1 MTKITYDVTSHPLN
15 LFNHQHLHDFITH
28 HLEEILIFDIETTG
42 LHHQH
47 CEAILIGYLYVKNGK
62 IYAEQL
68 FAENPEE
75 EVEVL
80 EAFKIIS
87 KSFSYHLSYNG
98 NSFDIPF
105 LNSRFKRHNID
116 YTLDKS
122 LNIDLLRV
130 ARKLSK
136 SLNLEN
142 YRLKT
147 VEAFLG
153 IHREDLI
160 SGKESVDLY
169 NQYVISPSKAL
180 RKTILLHNFEDILY
194 LGKVVDLL
202 AYQDSQDFSNIPLMF
217 CINKKRYYIKEH
229 KIVKD
234 FFTTK
239 IFSRDLI
246 QKRMHFSPGQL
257 TLEQVGNVI
266 HVKAPI
272 FSITIDHYAYNF
284 LDIDLISDNKISF
297 NALSYEE
304 KMQWLVDD
312 SRIKDCL
319 KILFTTI
326 KTF

>member
-1 MTKITYDVTSHPLN
+1 MKKITYDITSHPIN
-15 LFNHQHLHDFITH
+15 LFNQQHLHEFIRH
-28 HLEEILIFDIETTG
+28 NLEDILIFDIETTG

-47 CEAILIGYLYVKNGK
+47 CEVILIGYLYVKDGK

-68 FAENPEE
+68 FAENPKEE
-75 EVEVL
+75 AAVL
-80 EAFKIIS
+80 ESFKIIS

-105 LNSRFKRHNID
+105 LNSRFKHHSID
-116 YTLDKS
+116 YILDKS

-142 YRLKT
+142 YKLKT

-169 NQYVISPSKAL
+169 HQYVFSQSNTL
-180 RKTILLHNFEDILY
+180 RDTILLHNLEDILY

-202 AYQDSQDFSNIPLMF
+202 AYQDSQDTSNIPLMF
-217 CINKKRYYIKEH
+217 CIDDKRYYVQEH
-229 KIVKD
+229 KIIKD
-234 FFTTK
+234 FLTAS
-239 IFSRDLI
+239 IFSRDLAE
-246 QKRMHFSPGQL
+246 KRMHFSPGQL
-257 TLEQVGNVI
+257 TLEQVGTII
-266 HVKAPI
+266 HLKAPI
-272 FSITIDHYAYNF
+272 FSISIDQHIYKF
-284 LDIDLISDNKISF
+284 LDVDLISNNKISF
-297 NALSYEE
+297 NTLSYNE

-312 SRIKDCL
+312 SRLPDCL
-319 KILFTTI
+319 KALFHTI
-326 KTF
+326 ESD